1 MAEEQSDIESRQ
13 EYKVIVNIEF
23 RVLSDTFPSLIARD
37 FEKYATDTICEKNKS
52 GQSIVL
58 KDLDVST
65 RELDEFEGD
74 LDEYEMEEE

>member
-1 MAEEQSDIESRQ
+1 MEEKQSDIKSRQ

-23 RVLSDTFPSLIARD
+23 RVLSESFPSLIARD

-52 GQSIVL
+52 EQSIVL

-65 RELDEFEGD
+65 REVDEFEGD
-74 LDEYEMEEE
+74 LDEYEEDGE